1 MMSAQFSFSSKKEA
15 HGLLFLSLYQFSI
28 MILRVLQMYRMS
40 DYLVPVVKQN
50 LQTGFY
56 VFIFSFLQLIG
67 DSELQSD

>member
-1 MMSAQFSFSSKKEA
+1 
-15 HGLLFLSLYQFSI
+15 
-28 MILRVLQMYRMS
+28 MILRVLQIYRMS

-67 DSELQSD
+67 DSELQSDWAPENSTEKLSINK